1 MYYHYLLQKLTL
13 TPRQPKYWCKHCK
26 LFVKDTPL
34 EKKNHEST
42 PRHQGNLKR
51 FLRDLHR
58 SHENEAR
65 DKERAKQE
73 VARLQGLTS
82 AGGPGG
88 VENTSSAFGDGPNIR
103 VPKAQATA
111 QELKKQAAQLLELG
125 IGVPDEFRGELAV
138 PGEWQVM
145 NQRVIE
151 PEGVNMDSKSVT
163 ARAIGVKKREVEVDE
178 EEEIEKKK
186 VKRGSR
192 YRAYPGQEGEDQ
204 DLDALLSQ
212 ATAPKPKVEPKEESR
227 EAFTSFKQ
235 ERDAT
240 DAQDGV
246 KQEMHDGV
254 DIKPD
259 PEQATKGQEPALTDV
274 PLAAEAAAA
283 SVKPEEGVPG
293 VVFKKR
299 KSKNIRHR

>member
-1 MYYHYLLQKLTL
+1 MLTSL
-13 TPRQPKYWCKHCK
+13 KPKYWCKHCK

-82 AGGPGG
+82 AGGAGG
-88 VENTSSAFGDGPNIR
+88 PANTSSAFGDGPSIR
-103 VPKAQATA
+103 VPKQQATA
-111 QELKKQAAQLLELG
+111 QDLKKQAAQLLELG

-151 PEGVNMDSKSVT
+151 PEGVNMDSKDVT

-186 VKRGSR
+186 VRRGPR
-192 YRAYPGQEGEDQ
+192 YRAYPGQEEEDQ
-204 DLDALLSQ
+204 DLDALLNQ
-212 ATAPKPKVEPKEESR
+212 LTAPKLKVEAKEEPR
-227 EAFTSFKQ
+227 DAFSSFKQ
-235 ERDAT
+235 NQDPT
-240 DAQDGV
+240 HAQDAV
-246 KQEMHDGV
+246 KQETHDGV
-254 DIKPD
+254 DVKPD
-259 PEQATKGQEPALTDV
+259 PEQATQGQEPVLADV
-274 PLAAEAAAA
+274 PLARETPAA
-283 SVKPEEGVPG
+283 SVKPEGVVPG

-299 KSKNIRHR
+299 KAKNIRHK